1 MKRDHKINHRY
12 YILNE
17 QINFPKLRIIDNLGK
32 QIGIF
37 NREEALKLSREKGLD
52 LVLIAPKANPAV
64 VKLIDFNKFLYQE
77 NKKNQKAKKG
87 IKKSLTKDIKLSL
100 FVGQND
106 LQRLI
111 KKAEEFIKEG
121 SQVRLL
127 LVLRG
132 REITKKEMGFNL
144 INHFIK
150 SLGEVN
156 VSTPPK
162 INGRTIIS
170 VISKLK

>member
-1 MKRDHKINHRY
+1 MRNDRKKTNRY

-17 QINFPKLRIIDNLGK
+17 NINFPNLRIIDNFGK
-32 QIGIF
+32 QIGILT
-37 NREEALKLSREKGLD
+37 REEALKLSKEKGLD
-52 LVLIAPKANPAV
+52 LVLINPNATPPV
-64 VKLIDFNKFLYQE
+64 VKLIDFKKFLYQE
-77 NKKNQKAKKG
+77 NKKSQKAKKG

-100 FVGQND
+100 FVAHND

-111 KKAEEFIKEG
+111 KKAEDFIKEG

-127 LVLRG
+127 LVLKG

-162 INGRTIIS
+162 INGRTIIA
-170 VISKLK
+170 VLSKLK